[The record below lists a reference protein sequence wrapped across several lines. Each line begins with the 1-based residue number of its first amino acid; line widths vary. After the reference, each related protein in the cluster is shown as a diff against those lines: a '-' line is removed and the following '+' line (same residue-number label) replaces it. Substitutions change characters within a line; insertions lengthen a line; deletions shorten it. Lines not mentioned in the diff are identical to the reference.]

1 MPILSI
7 EAFQHKKEITDVPA
21 PRYKIVPNKAGVH
34 SMAATC
40 CFSINQAGNKNKLP
54 AAKTVNKYA

>member
-1 MPILSI
+1 
-7 EAFQHKKEITDVPA
+7 VPA

-54 AAKTVNKYA
+54 AAKTVTNYA